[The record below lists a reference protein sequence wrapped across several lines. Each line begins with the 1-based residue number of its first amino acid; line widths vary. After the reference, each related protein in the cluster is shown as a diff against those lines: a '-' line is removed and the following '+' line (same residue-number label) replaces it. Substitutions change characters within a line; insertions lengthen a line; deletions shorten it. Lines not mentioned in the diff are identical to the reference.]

1 MWWHGVNVD
10 LLHNNEGFTHI
21 EESASVLQYELTGVG
36 FVLTVI
42 YVNVEF
48 ISLEEKQVGDKIDS

>member
-1 MWWHGVNVD
+1 MNVD

-21 EESASVLQYELTGVG
+21 EEGASVLQYELAGVG

-48 ISLEEKQVGDKIDS
+48 ISLEEKEVGDKIDS